1 MTEVWL
7 TYAQAGE
14 RFGLTSDAMRMR
26 ARRLGWRS
34 QPGNDG
40 RTLILVPDD
49 ATIEPR
55 ARSPEGSLT
64 RATERTAEQSEV
76 IERFLD
82 RIEAADARAVRA
94 EHRAEQSEQR
104 VERAEQRTE
113 QAEQRADAERTR
125 ADQMR
130 ERLEMAHGVLTTT
143 EKRANQLR
151 DSLDTTETLLRIAE
165 RRAREAEDAA
175 SVLREVAAAQ
185 RQAETDRKAKGLL
198 ARLRAAWRRE

>member
-49 ATIEPR
+49 TTIEPR
-55 ARSPEGSLT
+55 ARSPEGSH
-64 RATERTAEQSEV
+64 ERTVERSAV

-82 RIEAADARAVRA
+82 RIEAADVRA
-94 EHRAEQSEQR
+94 AKAELRAEQAEQR
-104 VERAEQRTE
+104 IERAEQRTE
-113 QAEQRADAERTR
+113 QAEQRADAERAR
-125 ADQMR
+125 ADQLG
-130 ERLEMAHGVLTTT
+130 ERLEIAHGVLTTT
-143 EKRANQLR
+143 EKRADQLR
-151 DSLDTTETLLRIAE
+151 ESLDTRETLLRMAE

-175 SVLREVAAAQ
+175 AVLREVAAAQ
-185 RQAETDRKAKGLL
+185 RQTEAERKAMGLL
-198 ARLRAAWRRE
+198 ARLRAAWQRD

>member
-40 RTLILVPDD
+40 RTLILVPEDT
-49 ATIEPR
+49 TIEPR
-55 ARSPEGSLT
+55 ARSAEGFPQ
-64 RATERTAEQSEV
+64 RAAEQSEV

-82 RIEAADARAVRA
+82 RIEAADARAARA
-94 EHRAEQSEQR
+94 EHRAEQAEQR
-104 VERAEQRTE
+104 VERAEQRTD
-113 QAEQRADAERTR
+113 QAEQRADAERAR
-125 ADQMR
+125 ADQLR
-130 ERLEMAHGVLTTT
+130 ERLEIAHGVLTTA
-143 EKRANQLR
+143 EKRADQLR
-151 DSLDTTETLLRIAE
+151 ESLDTRETLLRMAE

-175 SVLREVAAAQ
+175 AVLREVAAAQ
-185 RQAETDRKAKGLL
+185 RQAEAERKARGLVS
-198 ARLRAAWRRE
+198 RLRAAWRRD